1 MRLLEKNQN
10 EAKIEVDE
18 HQMKLT
24 DAIVLL
30 SKIVE
35 VQDLDV
41 SNTPIDDVV
50 ANLYRE
56 YQI

>member
-1 MRLLEKNQN
+1 
-10 EAKIEVDE
+10 
-18 HQMKLT
+18 MKLT

>member
-1 MRLLEKNQN
+1 
-10 EAKIEVDE
+10 
-18 HQMKLT
+18 MKLA
-24 DAIVLL
+24 DAIVFL
-30 SKIVE
+30 SNIVE

-56 YQI
+56 YRI